1 MYDKHKYE
9 GDDLKKAIK
18 AFEGLA
24 KKYPIRA
31 SSFARYNLDGE
42 MKALVAEC
50 RIVHLVY
57 KMNDFKASC
66 LAYTHTMP
74 KIEEMMRFVHKFY
87 ANSPP
92 TKEWCKKETED
103 TVQTQADGSKK
114 QYNNLGYLYEVL
126 RWEQM
131 AVAARYFIEY
141 NIQYLERDK
150 TEKDYP
156 SRKRILEGAVWW
168 INQGLLG
175 RFGLKM
181 PTHDWTYQNV
191 MPTNIIFSTF
201 PSSGKSYLM
210 NTANEMYSE
219 LAWII
224 NNMGGCL
231 RVGNE
236 ESNIFRQSRQ
246 TMGLIENKR
255 IFDIYPENKTLIFK
269 GNYKPFG
276 KSSEAE
282 WGINGANFDPETSI
296 FKTRDSTIN
305 SVRCRMAVMDDPS
318 RGQKEATNSTV
329 HNDIV
334 QLYRGDFADRFKSQ
348 EDKFILLTGT
358 MFNPNDVFAQEIAK
372 AMKGARPDA
381 RFRNTYISADNK
393 TIVIVNDCELD
404 NGESAYPEFISTKE
418 LEEKRSGLDPYT
430 YACVWRQKP
439 IPAEGLI
446 FDYDFLKTYDEL
458 PVEDLNEQSMA
469 YIDPTRRS
477 ARDYFAM
484 PIFRQNKKDDMF
496 YFTDCIFIQKA
507 SVDLYNEIVEKV
519 VRNKIVK
526 LVIEENVDGSLA
538 EVIKTRLKNL
548 GVNWCE
554 VITKYNTVN
563 KAQRIANMVGTV
575 KENIVFPVKGK
586 YNTRQPLGL
595 FMHHLTQYSAEV
607 SKNLHDDA
615 PDAVCGFAEN
625 IIFNVAMRNTIRTF
639 NKLPF

>member
-1 MYDKHKYE
+1 MYNKHKYD
-9 GDDLKKAIK
+9 GDDLKKAVR
-18 AFEGLA
+18 AFDGVA
-24 KKYPIRA
+24 KKHPLRA

-42 MKALVAEC
+42 MKALVTEC
-50 RIVHLVY
+50 RLVKLIY
-57 KMNDFKASC
+57 TMNDFKASC
-66 LAYTHTMP
+66 LAYTHTMR
-74 KIEEMMRFVHKFY
+74 KIEEMLLFIQKY
-87 ANSPP
+87 YKNSPP
-92 TKEWCKKETED
+92 TKEWCAKETDD
-103 TVQTQADGSKK
+103 TVQVQSDGSKK
-114 QYNNLGYLYEVL
+114 RYNNLGFLYEVL

-131 AVAARYFIEY
+131 AIAARYFIEY

-150 TEKDYP
+150 GEKDYP
-156 SRKRILEGAVWW
+156 SRKKILESAVWW
-168 INQGLLG
+168 MNQGLLG

-181 PTHDWTYQNV
+181 PTNDYNYAYI
-191 MPTNIIFSTF
+191 MPTLVIFSTF
-201 PSSGKSYLM
+201 PSSGKSYLI
-210 NTANEMYSE
+210 NTTNEMYSE

-224 NNMGGCL
+224 NEMGGYL

-246 TMGLIENKR
+246 TMSLIESKR
-255 IFDIYPENKTLIFK
+255 IFDIYPENKALIFK
-269 GNYKPFG
+269 GMYKPFA

-282 WGINGANFDPETSI
+282 WGINGANFDPQTSI

-305 SVRCRMAVMDDPS
+305 SVRCRIAAMDDPS
-318 RGQKEATNSTV
+318 RGQKEATNAQI

-334 QLYRGDFADRFKSQ
+334 QLYRGDFSDRFKSQ
-348 EDKFILLTGT
+348 EDKLVFLTGT
-358 MFNPNDVFAQEIAK
+358 MFNPNDVFAQEIGK

-381 RFRNTYISADNK
+381 RFKNTYISADNK
-393 TIVIVNDCELD
+393 TIVIVNDCE
-404 NGESAYPEFISTKE
+404 NEYGESAYPEYISTKE
-418 LEEKRSGLDPYT
+418 LEDKRSGLDPYT

-446 FDYDFLKTYDEL
+446 LDYDFLKQYDEL
-458 PVEDLNEQSMA
+458 PVEDLNEQSWA

-477 ARDYFAM
+477 AKDYFAM
-484 PIFRQNKKDDMF
+484 PIFRQNKKDGLF
-496 YFTDCIFIQKA
+496 YLTDCIFIQKA
-507 SVDLYNEIVEKV
+507 SIDLYDEIVEKI

-538 EVIKTRLKNL
+538 EVIKIRLKGL

-554 VITKYNTVN
+554 ILTKYNTVN

-575 KENIVFPVKGK
+575 KENVVFPMKGK
-586 YNTRQPLGL
+586 YNTRHPLGL
-595 FMHHLTQYSAEV
+595 LMHHLTQYSFEA

-625 IIFNVAMRNTIRTF
+625 LIFNVATRNLIKTY